1 MSAII
6 HGFLLLISVILI
18 PTVLNLIPLSVLAA
32 ILFLVGY
39 KLAKPALFKEMYQK
53 GMFQFIPF
61 IVTIL
66 GIVFGDLLIGISLG
80 LAIGIVVILIKSY
93 QNSHFLNI
101 EKSEDNNNEEVVKM
115 TLAQEVTFINKGA
128 IIKELDKLSENST
141 VQIDTRRTRY
151 LDNDIIE
158 VFDDFKIKAKDRNI
172 DVILVSER
180 GKEKNP
186 ESYAEFFSRKKIEEF
201 TIGE

>member
-1 MSAII
+1 MNGQQLEKLTDIFRTLFNDPDLVLRDGLVATDVPGWDSFNHVNLMII
-6 HGFLLLISVILI
+6 I
-18 PTVLNLIPLSVLAA
+18 
-32 ILFLVGY
+32 
-39 KLAKPALFKEMYQK
+39 EQE
-53 GMFQFIPF
+53 
-61 IVTIL
+61 
-66 GIVFGDLLIGISLG
+66 FG
-80 LAIGIVVILIKSY
+80 VK
-93 QNSHFLNI
+93 FT
-101 EKSEDNNNEEVVKM
+101 NEEVVKM